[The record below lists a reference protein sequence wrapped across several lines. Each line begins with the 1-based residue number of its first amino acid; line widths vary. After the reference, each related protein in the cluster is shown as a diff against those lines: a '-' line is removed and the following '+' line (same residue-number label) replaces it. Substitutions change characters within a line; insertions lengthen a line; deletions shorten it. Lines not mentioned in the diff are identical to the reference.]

1 MHQDIPKSIP
11 IKKVITENPYVKTFV
26 FSAEDFAPGKG
37 LAAIPGQFVNLWLP
51 GVAEK
56 PMSVAYCD
64 EKEFW
69 ITIFAVGE
77 FSKAM
82 HEKKEG
88 DLVGV
93 RGPYGT
99 GFHFEKGERLVLMA
113 GGYGAAPLYFVT
125 REALKKGCDIDFV
138 IGARGKD
145 YLLYL
150 DRIKELEDDAG
161 SDSGSVTLYIATD
174 DGSEGEKGY
183 NVVILKRLFEEMKA
197 GKAMKVICEGD
208 VCKREEVTVKPID
221 WVMTCG
227 PELMM
232 KAVSDMC
239 FEEKVKAQLSI
250 ERYMKCGFGVCGQC
264 CVDDSGV
271 RTCKEGPIFDNDKAR
286 KITEFGKYHRD
297 SVGRIHEF

>member
-1 MHQDIPKSIP
+1 MQDIPKSIP
-11 IKKVITENPYVKTFV
+11 IKKIIVENEFVKTFV
-26 FSAEDFAPGKG
+26 FSNEDYSANG
-37 LAAIPGQFVNLWLP
+37 LSAKPGQFVNLWLP

-56 PMSVAYCD
+56 PMSVAFCD
-64 EKEFW
+64 DKEFW

-93 RGPYGT
+93 RGPYGK

-113 GGYGAAPLYFVT
+113 GGYGAAPLYFVA
-125 REALKKGCDIDFV
+125 REAIKAGCEVDFV
-138 IGARGKD
+138 IGARGKE

-150 DRIKELEDDAG
+150 DRIREMEREG
-161 SDSGSVTLYIATD
+161 VTLSVATD
-174 DGSEGEKGY
+174 DGSVGEKGY
-183 NVVILKRLFEEMKA
+183 NVLILKRLFEEAKA
-197 GKAMKVICEGD
+197 GKGMKVRCEGE
-208 VCKREEVTVKPID
+208 VCKREEVDVRPID
-221 WVMTCG
+221 WVMSCG
-227 PELMM
+227 PEMMM

-239 FEEKVKAQLSI
+239 FDAGVKAQLSI

-264 CVDDSGV
+264 CLDDSGV
-271 RTCKEGPIFDNDKAR
+271 RSCKEGPVFDNDRAR
-286 KITEFGKYHRD
+286 QIKEFGKYHRD